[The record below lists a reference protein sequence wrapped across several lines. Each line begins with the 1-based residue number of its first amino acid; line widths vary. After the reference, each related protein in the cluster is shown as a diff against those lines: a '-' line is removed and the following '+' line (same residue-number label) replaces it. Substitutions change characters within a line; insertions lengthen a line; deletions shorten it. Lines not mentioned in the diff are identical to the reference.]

1 MDGGKLDD
9 VAVVC
14 AVVREGP
21 PRDEAA
27 LLSNF

>member
-1 MDGGKLDD
+1 MEGGKLDD

-14 AVVREGP
+14 AVVRAGSRKEGG
-21 PRDEAA
+21 A